1 MTNVTSSNVV
11 TDAVSATA
19 PAVPDPRLKDT
30 WLQRQ
35 LITLVIGFAVVAAL
49 PLMLGE
55 QAQTVAVRTLIF
67 AIMAVGW
74 NIMSGFGG
82 MFSFG
87 HAAFFG
93 IGAYT
98 GAFLLVEHGVSPWIS
113 MAIAA
118 VISAGIGTLIAYLC
132 LRYRLAGSYFALATF
147 AFAQMFLLLVQNL
160 EVFNKTE
167 GFNVP
172 ILRKDSWSMLQFEK
186 GSPLYVW
193 IPLVILALAILGTIF
208 YVRSRAGQFVQ
219 AARDDETAAASLG
232 INTIKYRLI
241 AVAASCA
248 LTAVAGVYYV
258 QYYFFVGP
266 EQAFG
271 SAVSVEA
278 IVPAVIGGI
287 GTIWGPVIGAAVV
300 GPLSE
305 TINEIL
311 RNPPQFLSFLDG
323 VVGLDV
329 ATYSVILILIV
340 IFLPKG
346 IFGTIRERWNR

>member
-1 MTNVTSSNVV
+1 MTT
-11 TDAVSATA
+11 TAPTAESATTA
-19 PAVPDPRLKDT
+19 DPRLKDT
-30 WLQRQ
+30 WLTRQ
-35 LITLVIGFAVVAAL
+35 LLTLVIGFVVVALL
-49 PLMLGE
+49 PFLLGE

-98 GAFLLVEHGVSPWIS
+98 GAYLLVEHGISPWLS
-113 MAIAA
+113 MIVAA
-118 VISAGIGTLIAYLC
+118 VISAAVGTTIAYLC

-172 ILRKDSWSMLQFEK
+172 ILPRDSWSMLQFEK
-186 GSPLYVW
+186 GSANYLW
-193 IPLVILALAILGTIF
+193 IPLVILALAVLGTIF
-208 YVRSRAGQFVQ
+208 YVRSRAGQYVQ
-219 AARDDETAAASLG
+219 AIRDDATAAASLG
-232 INTIKYRLI
+232 IDTMKYRLV

-287 GTIWGPVIGAAVV
+287 GTIWGPVLGAAVI

-305 TINEIL
+305 VINEIL
-311 RNPPQFLSFLDG
+311 RRPPAFLEFLQG
-323 VVGLDV
+323 SIGLDV
-329 ATYSVILILIV
+329 AVYSVILILIV

-346 IFGTIRERWNR
+346 IFGTVRERWRK

>member
-1 MTNVTSSNVV
+1 MTT
-11 TDAVSATA
+11 TAPTAASATTA
-19 PAVPDPRLKDT
+19 DPRLKDT
-30 WLQRQ
+30 WLTRQ
-35 LITLVIGFAVVAAL
+35 LLTLVIGFVVVAML
-49 PLMLGE
+49 PFLLGE

-98 GAFLLVEHGVSPWIS
+98 GAYLLVEHGISPWLS
-113 MAIAA
+113 MIVAA
-118 VISAGIGTLIAYLC
+118 VVSAAVGTTIAYLC

-172 ILRKDSWSMLQFEK
+172 ILPRDSWSMLQFEK
-186 GSPLYVW
+186 GSANYLW
-193 IPLVILALAILGTIF
+193 IPLVILALAVLGTIF
-208 YVRSRAGQFVQ
+208 YVRSRAGQYVQ
-219 AARDDETAAASLG
+219 AIRDDATAAASLG
-232 INTIKYRLI
+232 IDTMKYRLI

-287 GTIWGPVIGAAVV
+287 GTIWGPVLGAAVI

-305 TINEIL
+305 VINEIL
-311 RNPPQFLSFLDG
+311 RRPPAFLEFLQG
-323 VVGLDV
+323 SIGLDV
-329 ATYSVILILIV
+329 AVYSVILILIV

-346 IFGTIRERWNR
+346 IFGTVRERWRK